1 MAVEAR
7 GWYDAGAAAGLT
19 VYLLQATL
27 DWEAVDDGFVAKV
40 RQACAVLS
48 CTFLVRVLS
57 LPIDV

>member
-1 MAVEAR
+1 MAVAAR

-40 RQACAVLS
+40 RRM
-48 CTFLVRVLS
+48 RV
-57 LPIDV
+57 